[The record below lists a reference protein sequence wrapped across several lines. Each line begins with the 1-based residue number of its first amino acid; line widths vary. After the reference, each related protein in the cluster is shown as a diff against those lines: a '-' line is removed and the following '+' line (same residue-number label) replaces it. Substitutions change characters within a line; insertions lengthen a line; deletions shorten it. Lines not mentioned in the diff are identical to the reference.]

1 MGRVRK
7 TRTKEVS
14 RLGRSTTV
22 TDTYNRSKNGKT
34 KSVSYTS
41 RMKRVPTFKDEPR
54 GSGPD
59 HGMTSEA
66 RHTGDRVKVGGMVE
80 KTTTNKKGESKSKFI
95 SKEKADRQ
103 MKRKNKRFRPKSLY
117 SLRKSTSDAKKQ

>member
-1 MGRVRK
+1 MGRTKK

-14 RLGRSTTV
+14 RRGRSTTV
-22 TDTYNRSKNGKT
+22 TDTYNRSRNGNT
-34 KSVSYTS
+34 RSVSYTS

-54 GSGPD
+54 GSGAN

-66 RHTGDRVKVGGMVE
+66 RRTGDRVKVSGMVE

-95 SKEKADRQ
+95 SREKAERQ
-103 MKRKNKRFRPKSLY
+103 MKRKNKRFTPKSVRRLKYSSRPK
-117 SLRKSTSDAKKQ
+117 K